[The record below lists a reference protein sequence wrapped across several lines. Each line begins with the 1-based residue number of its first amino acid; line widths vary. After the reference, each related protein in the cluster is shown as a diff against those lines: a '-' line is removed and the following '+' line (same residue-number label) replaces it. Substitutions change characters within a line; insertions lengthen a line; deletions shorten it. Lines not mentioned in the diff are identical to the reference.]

1 MVSPRFTC
9 DLSRL
14 TLALDDRLRDEAQQE
29 LASHLE
35 QCDECR
41 EQLESLAAGRDW
53 WRKAQSHLATVEDG
67 LPGRFTET
75 GRPGRPSSDSS
86 LDGDVI
92 ADQQP
97 WLGFLTPSDDGAF
110 LGRLGPYQVSD
121 VIGSGGFGVVLKAFD
136 AALNRYVA
144 VKVLA
149 PHLAASGAARRRFA
163 REAQA
168 AAAVVHE
175 HVVAIHAVAENDG
188 LPYLVMPYI
197 AGCSLQERLDRQGP
211 LELKEILRIG
221 MQVAAGL
228 AAAHA
233 QGLVHRD
240 VKPANILLE
249 NGVERVK
256 ITDFGLARTVD
267 DASLTQSGVVAGT
280 PQYMAPEQARGEP
293 VDHRC
298 DLFSLGSVLYTMATG
313 RSPFRAETFLG
324 VWRRLCEDMPRPIRE
339 SNPEIPD
346 WFAEI
351 VETLH
356 AKAPAERFQSADEV
370 SDLLSR
376 HLAHLQQPM
385 LAARPARLR
394 RAQRRPAMKLLRR
407 GALVAAPALVCV
419 AAAVLWWPSSDTAKD
434 ELQRAQGQ
442 PATEPREQ
450 PPDGDQAPRQRISG
464 WIAIDRE
471 IVETNRE
478 IGEVER
484 QLQRPASSASS
495 PSTVS
500 AAALDAEADAVERR
514 WAEGAP

>member
-1 MVSPRFTC
+1 MVSPRFSC
-9 DLSRL
+9 DLARL
-14 TLALDDRLRDEAQQE
+14 KLALDDRLRDDAHQQ
-29 LASHLE
+29 LAAHLE
-35 QCDECR
+35 ECGECR
-41 EQLESLAAGRDW
+41 SQLESLAAGRDW
-53 WRKAQSHLATVEDG
+53 WHKAQSHLATETLDDVTRDG
-67 LPGRFTET
+67 SDARRLQ
-75 GRPGRPSSDSS
+75 PSA
-86 LDGDVI
+86 

-97 WLGFLTPSDDGAF
+97 WLGFLAPSEDATF

-256 ITDFGLARTVD
+256 ITDFGLARTID

-293 VDHRC
+293 VDHRS

-339 SNPEIPD
+339 INPEMPD

-356 AKAPAERFQSADEV
+356 AKQPAERFQSAEEL
-370 SDLLSR
+370 SDLLAR
-376 HLAHLQQPM
+376 HLAHLQQPA
-385 LAARPARLR
+385 LAPRPARLR
-394 RAQRRPAMKLLRR
+394 RARRRRTKRLL
-407 GALVAAPALVCV
+407 ACATLI
-419 AAAVLWWPSSDTAKD
+419 AVPTLTGLMATMHWW
-434 ELQRAQGQ
+434 
-442 PATEPREQ
+442 PATEPNRGETQAASVDSAASDTPAQAVRVDYDSQQ
-450 PPDGDQAPRQRISG
+450 PFEKWFRD
-464 WIAIDRE
+464 E
-471 IVETNRE
+471 IVEAQAH
-478 IGEVER
+478 IAEVER
-484 QLQRPASSASS
+484 QLQRPAASVDV
-495 PSTVS
+495 PQAVS
-500 AAALDAEADAVERR
+500 AEAIDAEADAVERR
-514 WAEGAP
+514 WTEGMP

>member
-1 MVSPRFTC
+1 
-9 DLSRL
+9 
-14 TLALDDRLRDEAQQE
+14 
-29 LASHLE
+29 
-35 QCDECR
+35 
-41 EQLESLAAGRDW
+41 
-53 WRKAQSHLATVEDG
+53 
-67 LPGRFTET
+67 
-75 GRPGRPSSDSS
+75 RPSYDEP
-86 LDGDVI
+86 LQDARRDGNDARRG

-97 WLGFLTPSDDGAF
+97 WLGFLAPSDNAAF
-110 LGRLGPYQVSD
+110 LGRLGPYEVSD

-136 AALNRYVA
+136 ATLNRYVA

-168 AAAVVHE
+168 AAAVVHD

-240 VKPANILLE
+240 IKPANILLE

-256 ITDFGLARTVD
+256 ITDFGLARTID
-267 DASLTQSGVVAGT
+267 DASQTQSGVVAGT

-298 DLFSLGSVLYTMATG
+298 DLFSLGSVLYALSTG

-339 SNPEIPD
+339 TNPEIPD

-356 AKAPAERFQSADEV
+356 AKSPTERFPSAEEV
-370 SDLLSR
+370 ADLLGR
-376 HLAHLQQPM
+376 HLAHLQQPA
-385 LAARPARLR
+385 LEPRPARLR
-394 RAQRRPAMKLLRR
+394 RVKRRRAMRAISPTILF
-407 GALVAAPALVCV
+407 ALPALVCL
-419 AAAVLWWPSSDTAKD
+419 AAAVYWWPSNDPHGDETQIADKQTDTDAAPGQAANGANHSY
-434 ELQRAQGQ
+434 QRMADWNFFDSEVAQAQ
-442 PATEPREQ
+442 
-450 PPDGDQAPRQRISG
+450 
-464 WIAIDRE
+464 RE
-471 IVETNRE
+471 IAEL
-478 IGEVER
+478 ER
-484 QLQRPASSASS
+484 QLTRPAANALLPEAVS
-495 PSTVS
+495 PEAIHVESE
-500 AAALDAEADAVERR
+500 ALERR

>member
-1 MVSPRFTC
+1 MVSPRFSC
-9 DLSRL
+9 DLARL
-14 TLALDDRLRDEAQQE
+14 KLALDDRLRDEAHHE

-41 EQLESLAAGRDW
+41 TQLESLAAGREW
-53 WRKAQSHLATVEDG
+53 WRKAQSHLATRTNDDVTRDAFAADSRAAQQP
-67 LPGRFTET
+67 LGR
-75 GRPGRPSSDSS
+75 
-86 LDGDVI
+86 L
-92 ADQQP
+92 P
-97 WLGFLTPSDDGAF
+97 WLGFLAPSDDAAF

-121 VIGSGGFGVVLKAFD
+121 VIGAGGFGVVLKAFD
-136 AALNRYVA
+136 PALNRFVA

-168 AAAVVHE
+168 AAAVVHD

-211 LELKEILRIG
+211 LELKELLRIG

-256 ITDFGLARTVD
+256 ITDFGLARTID
-267 DASLTQSGVVAGT
+267 DASQTQSGVVAGT

-293 VDHRC
+293 ADHRS
-298 DLFSLGSVLYTMATG
+298 DLFSLGSVLYAMATG

-324 VWRRLCEDMPRPIRE
+324 VWRRLCEDTPRPIRE
-339 SNPEIPD
+339 TNPDIPA

-356 AKAPAERFQSADEV
+356 AKRPAERFQSAGELA
-370 SDLLSR
+370 DLLER
-376 HLAHLQQPM
+376 HLAHLQHPDRSP
-385 LAARPARLR
+385 RPARPR
-394 RAQRRPAMKLLRR
+394 RAKRRRTRRMLGRALL
-407 GALVAAPALVCV
+407 AAAPALVGLVIAVYAWPAKDPDNEKTKSDQREQV
-419 AAAVLWWPSSDTAKD
+419 AAALPV
-434 ELQRAQGQ
+434 Q
-442 PATEPREQ
+442 PATIDDEPHARIADWNYFDSELA
-450 PPDGDQAPRQRISG
+450 QAK
-464 WIAIDRE
+464 RE
-471 IVETNRE
+471 IA
-478 IGEVER
+478 EVER
-484 QLQRPASSASS
+484 QFQRPAAGATVPLAISAEA
-495 PSTVS
+495 V
-500 AAALDAEADAVERR
+500 DAEAEAVARR
-514 WAEGAP
+514 WDEGMP

>member
-1 MVSPRFTC
+1 MVSPRFSC
-9 DLSRL
+9 DLARL
-14 TLALDDRLRDEAQQE
+14 QLALDDRLREDAHQD

-35 QCDECR
+35 QCGECR

-67 LPGRFTET
+67 LPGRLTNT
-75 GRPGRPSSDSS
+75 GRPGRPSSEGAFD
-86 LDGDVI
+86 D
-92 ADQQP
+92 ARPDQQP
-97 WLGFLTPSDDGAF
+97 WLGFLAPSDDGAF
-110 LGRLGPYQVSD
+110 IGRLGGYQVSD

-136 AALNRYVA
+136 AALNRFVA

-240 VKPANILLE
+240 IKPANILLE

-256 ITDFGLARTVD
+256 ITDFGLARTID

-293 VDHRC
+293 ADHRS

-339 SNPEIPD
+339 TNPEIPD

-356 AKAPAERFQSADEV
+356 AKDPAERFQSAEEV

-376 HLAHLQQPM
+376 HLAHLQQPA
-385 LAARPARLR
+385 LAPRPARLR
-394 RAQRRPAMKLLRR
+394 RARWRRAMRLLRR
-407 GALVAAPALVCV
+407 GALIAAPAVVCL
-419 AAAVLWWPSSDTAKD
+419 AAAVHWWPPSETTH
-434 ELQRAQGQ
+434 QRAEGQ
-442 PATEPREQ
+442 PVAVDSREQ
-450 PPDGDQAPRQRISG
+450 PRDSDHEWQRPIAG
-464 WIAIDRE
+464 WNQIDRE
-471 IVETNRE
+471 VAETDHA
-478 IGEVER
+478 ITEVEQ
-484 QLQRPASSASS
+484 QLQRPAASVISPQTISAQ
-495 PSTVS
+495 
-500 AAALDAEADAVERR
+500 AIDAEADAVERR
-514 WAEGAP
+514 WAEGVP